1 MWKSFKSCLLN
12 QYSTNLIKHGVYNTL
27 PLCLVLST
35 LKHVLFQVARPRGR
49 GVVVVSRN
57 VKMKRNKMLII
68 SLKIYSKNSY
78 NCLLIMSIIETFHN
92 NDNTKVVNIEY
103 KNV

>member
-12 QYSTNLIKHGVYNTL
+12 QQYSIVLIKHKESIQYIVF
-27 PLCLVLST
+27 CLVNT
-35 LKHVLFQVARPRGR
+35 LKHVPFQVARPRAR

-68 SLKIYSKNSY
+68 SLKIYSKNS
-78 NCLLIMSIIETFHN
+78 
-92 NDNTKVVNIEY
+92 
-103 KNV
+103 

>member
-1 MWKSFKSCLLN
+1 
-12 QYSTNLIKHGVYNTL
+12 
-27 PLCLVLST
+27 
-35 LKHVLFQVARPRGR
+35 
-49 GVVVVSRN
+49 
-57 VKMKRNKMLII
+57 MKRNKMLII